1 MPVAHQSDR
10 NVQPTIQS
18 PVVWLGS
25 SQPSARP
32 HEEFQDDIRVPAVQS
47 HCKQTVC
54 QFTENFRCV
63 EAPSVVSSLLRTEK
77 KLRLHFC
84 SLSSKS
90 IRAAFLPPRTSESNF
105 LAAKT
110 CYGGASIGGAVI
122 PLASD
127 VPLPSVVGRPGA
139 FGTGLLGISTVS
151 EPPHPLTAKSGIAS
165 SPTIKSGLIVF
176 RMNLVQSVGKKNI
189 QCQGNLATTYGSEAI
204 CQDPDSSA
212 RAAPATQSSHHA
224 PP

>member
-110 CYGGASIGGAVI
+110 LLWGGVHRRCCHSTGI
-122 PLASD
+122 
-127 VPLPSVVGRPGA
+127 GRPIALSGWT
-139 FGTGLLGISTVS
+139 TGCLRN
-151 EPPHPLTAKSGIAS
+151 GIAW
-165 SPTIKSGLIVF
+165 
-176 RMNLVQSVGKKNI
+176 NLHGVRTSASAHGKERH
-189 QCQGNLATTYGSEAI
+189 CQ
-204 CQDPDSSA
+204 
-212 RAAPATQSSHHA
+212 
-224 PP
+224 